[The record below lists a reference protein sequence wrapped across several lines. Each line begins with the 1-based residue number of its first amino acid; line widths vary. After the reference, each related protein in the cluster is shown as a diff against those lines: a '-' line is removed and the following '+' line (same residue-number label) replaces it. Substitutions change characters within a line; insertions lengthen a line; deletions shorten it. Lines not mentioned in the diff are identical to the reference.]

1 MTDQELL
8 LKVEGLQV
16 DFKSRDQWKAVVK
29 NVALNVH
36 KGRTLAIVGESGSG
50 KTVTSLAA
58 MGLLPSGISRI
69 HSGKLELYPEPK
81 DLTNLTETDWLSIR
95 GKRLA
100 MIFQDP
106 MSSLNPSHTCMR
118 QVAEIIRIH
127 DPKSTEETK
136 ERVIELFKEVQ
147 LPSPETIGDRY
158 PHELS
163 GGQKQRVMIAMAI
176 ACDPDLLIA
185 DEPTTAL
192 DVTVQAA
199 ILTLLKELQQKYGM
213 GMIFISHDLDVVSEV
228 ADEIAVMYR
237 GDLVEIGSAKEILE
251 HPNHP
256 YTKGLIACKPPKD
269 SKPRRLLTVKEFLE
283 HPDVQHEVAEKQ
295 SAPSYQ
301 EDYLQAKDLSCEFV
315 TKRTLWGKPI
325 ETFTAVNKVSFEVKR
340 GETLGLVGESGCG
353 KSTLSR
359 VLLGLLPSSGGK
371 VINNGVDLMQLDRGE
386 WMPYRKQMQ
395 LIFQDPYSALNPRKS
410 VGQCLMEVLKVHGA
424 ENVKDRAMELLDQ
437 VGLTPEEFYRYP
449 HAFSG
454 GQRQRINIARA
465 LATSPDF
472 IICDE
477 SVSALDVSV
486 QAQVLNL
493 LNDLKEQLN
502 LTYIFISHDLSVVH
516 YMSDRI
522 MVMNK
527 GKIEELGDADQVF
540 HQPKT
545 AYARNLIASIP
556 GH

>member
-8 LKVEGLQV
+8 LKVDGLQV
-16 DFKSRDQWKAVVK
+16 DFKLRDQWKAVVR
-29 NVALNVH
+29 NVTLSVR
-36 KGRTLAIVGESGSG
+36 KGHTLAIVGESGSG
-50 KTVTSLAA
+50 KTITSLAA
-58 MGLLPSGISRI
+58 MGLLPTGISRL
-69 HSGKLELYPEPK
+69 HSGKIELYPGPK
-81 DLTNLTETDWLSIR
+81 NLTNLSETDWLSIR

-118 QVAEIIRIH
+118 QVGEIIRIH

-136 ERVIELFKEVQ
+136 ERVVELFKEVQ
-147 LPSPETIGDRY
+147 LPSPETIGNRY

-199 ILTLLKELQQKYGM
+199 ILKLLRELQQKYGM
-213 GMIFISHDLDVVSEV
+213 GMIFISHDLDVVREV

-237 GDLVEIGSAKEILE
+237 GNLVETGAAIEILE
-251 HPNHP
+251 HPKHP
-256 YTKGLIACKPPKD
+256 YTKGLIACKPPRD
-269 SKPRRLLTVKEFLE
+269 AKPRRLLTLQEFLE
-283 HPDVQHEVAEKQ
+283 HPDTPPEIAEQ
-295 SAPSYQ
+295 RLSSSQQ
-301 EDYLQAKDLSCEFV
+301 EDYLKVSDLSCEFV
-315 TKRTLWGKPI
+315 TKRTLWGKAVA
-325 ETFTAVNKVSFEVKR
+325 TFTAVNKVSFEVKQ

-359 VLLGLLPSSGGK
+359 LLLGLLPASEGT
-371 VINNGVDLMQLDRGE
+371 VIKNGVDLMKLDRNA
-386 WMPYRKQMQ
+386 WMPYRNQMQ

-410 VGQCLMEVLKVHGA
+410 AGQCLMEVLKVHGA
-424 ENVKDRAMELLDQ
+424 DNVKDRAMALLDQ

-465 LATSPDF
+465 LASSPDF

-540 HQPKT
+540 HHPKT
-545 AYARNLIASIP
+545 AYTRNLIASIP